1 MPGSDPPGAAAAAPA
16 DTPLAQTFRSEY
28 RRLVARLAR
37 DFGYH
42 LVALAEDA
50 VQAAML
56 SALRRWPRDGTPAQ
70 PGAWL
75 YRVAHNKLVDELR
88 RSEHRN
94 LPLDAGDGAFDG
106 APGGTAALGPA
117 PDPVAARALQAQALA
132 LATPPQSP
140 RMAAEVADDEL
151 RMLFVCADEAIAP
164 PSQLVLALKVL
175 GGFSTREIAL
185 RLLTSEDNVHK
196 RLARARERLRQ
207 TGPELEPPTLA
218 ALQGRRGTVLRI
230 IYLLFNEGYHAMQA
244 ESLIRRELVD
254 EALRLAHQMAA
265 HPVCGAP
272 EVDALLALMHLHAAR
287 FDAREAGDGGLLLL
301 EAQDRSL
308 WDRRAIAT
316 GLRWLQR
323 AARGPSFSRY
333 HAEAAV
339 AALHCSAPSYA
350 QTDWAQIVD
359 LYQTLER
366 HEPSPLYT
374 LNRAIALAQWQGPEA
389 GLALLRTLA
398 PPGWLTRYYLWDAT
412 LGELERRAGQFGAAR
427 AHLQRALDAAPH
439 AAEQDLLRQRLAACT
454 AGVTGLTGA
463 APPQ

>member
-1 MPGSDPPGAAAAAPA
+1 MPGTDPPGAAAAAPA

-37 DFGYH
+37 DFGDH
-42 LVALAEDA
+42 LVPLAEDA
-50 VQAAML
+50 VQAALL

-88 RSEHRN
+88 RSERRN
-94 LPLDAGDGAFDG
+94 LSLDAVDGTPDAPA
-106 APGGTAALGPA
+106 APGHS

-132 LATPPQSP
+132 LATPPQP
-140 RMAAEVADDEL
+140 TRLAAEVADDEL

-207 TGPELEPPTLA
+207 TGPVLEPPTLA
-218 ALQGRRGTVLRI
+218 ALQGRRGAVLRI
-230 IYLLFNEGYHAMQA
+230 IYLLFNEGYHAMQPA
-244 ESLIRRELVD
+244 PLIRRELVD

-339 AALHCSAPSYA
+339 AALHCTAPSYA

-374 LNRAIALAQWQGPEA
+374 LNRSIALAQWQGPEA

-412 LGELERRAGQFGAAR
+412 LGELERRAGQFGAAQ

-439 AAEQDLLRQRLAACT
+439 AAEQDLLRRRLAACV
-454 AGVTGLTGA
+454 AGESGRLVPRPAFG
-463 APPQ
+463 P